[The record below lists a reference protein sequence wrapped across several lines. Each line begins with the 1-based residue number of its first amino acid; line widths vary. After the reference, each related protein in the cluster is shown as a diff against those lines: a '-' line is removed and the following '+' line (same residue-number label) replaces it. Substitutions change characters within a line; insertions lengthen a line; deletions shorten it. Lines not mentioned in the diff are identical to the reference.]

1 MKPLSLPQLGRCRH
15 YTCHQ
20 ILTNR
25 FFPLQ
30 MLVLLR
36 ALFLIIIA
44 SMLAVT
50 GWASARCA
58 LFDIPRE
65 VFTHPWFIATLF
77 DAYWAFITFYV
88 WVAWKEQSRAARLLW
103 FVAIILWGNLAMA
116 VYMLIELFRIQ
127 KIDHLGQVFSSRRP
141 GKILLPAIFAAA
153 GVAIYLLGAKN
164 LFT

>member
-1 MKPLSLPQLGRCRH
+1 
-15 YTCHQ
+15 
-20 ILTNR
+20 
-25 FFPLQ
+25 
-30 MLVLLR
+30 MLLLR
-36 ALFLIIIA
+36 ALFIVVIA

-88 WVAWKEQSRAARLLW
+88 WVAWKEQWLAARVLW

-116 VYMLIELFRIQ
+116 TYMLIELFRIQ
-127 KIDHLGQVFSSRRP
+127 KIDQLDEVFSTRRP
-141 GKILLPAIFAAA
+141 GKVLLPAVLAAL
-153 GVAIYLLGAKN
+153 GLAIYLLGAKN
-164 LFT
+164 VFP